1 MDLNILPILTTP
13 NYIHSLITIT
23 ETFQV
28 FENVRVGYIV
38 GSVAT
43 TDSSSQEN
51 IIPGSS
57 GSHVTYTL
65 TSLMPDNIKDAFE
78 IDRNTGSL
86 VVSRELDREVQSEY
100 RLEVRALDTSAM
112 NNPQSSAVTV
122 RVDIADVND
131 NAPEWPEDPVTLQI
145 SEDTEVGTSV
155 HNFTATDK
163 DSGSNGDLRYSLV
176 KQYPNPNIF
185 TIDALTGTLVL
196 ASPLDYELLQ
206 EHTVIIRA
214 TDQSI
219 NASERLASTVT
230 ARVIITD
237 ANDNPPKFVVPST
250 SNVLISES
258 AIVGSPI
265 VHVVAVDKDSGD
277 NGRVTYVIS
286 SGNEGSQFA
295 VGYETGFLTLA
306 KPLTAFDASKTFV
319 LNVTASDHGSPTRHA
334 SIEMKL
340 SIHGSLENP
349 PRFLKSVYYASI
361 AEDASVGSFVAKVS
375 AKSGFL
381 EQGKLFI
388 VFNEIFICI
397 TVLDLLQ
404 SERQSAVFVSLFL
417 VELVRL
423 LSMICSLV
431 VLVLY

>member
-1 MDLNILPILTTP
+1 MGESNLNILLTTP
-13 NYIHSLITIT
+13 NYTHPLIFINV
-23 ETFQV
+23 TFQV
-28 FENVRVGYIV
+28 SENVRVGYIV

-57 GSHVTYTL
+57 GGHVTYTL
-65 TSLMPDNIKDAFE
+65 TSLIHDNIKDAFE

-122 RVDIADVND
+122 RVDIADIND
-131 NAPEWPEDPVTLQI
+131 NAPEWSQDPVTLQI
-145 SEDTEVGTSV
+145 SENTEVGTSV
-155 HNFTATDK
+155 YNFTATDA
-163 DSGSNGDLRYSLV
+163 DLGSNGDLRYSLV
-176 KQYPNPNIF
+176 KQYPNSNMF
-185 TIDALTGTLVL
+185 TVDALTGTLVL

-214 TDQSI
+214 TDQST

-237 ANDNPPKFVVPST
+237 ANDNSPKFVVPST

-295 VGYETGFLTLA
+295 IGYETGFLTLS
-306 KPLTAFDASKTFV
+306 KSLTAFDASKTFV
-319 LNVTASDHGSPTRHA
+319 LNVTASDHGNPTRHA
-334 SIEMKL
+334 SMEFKL
-340 SIHGSLENP
+340 SVHGSLDNP
-349 PRFLKSVYYASI
+349 PRFLNSVYHANI
-361 AEDASVGSFVAKVS
+361 AEDASLGSFVVKVS

-381 EQGKLFI
+381 EQGKFLFY
-388 VFNEIFICI
+388 FYYFKSNECVYFYIYFG
-397 TVLDLLQ
+397 L
-404 SERQSAVFVSLFL
+404 
-417 VELVRL
+417 
-423 LSMICSLV
+423 
-431 VLVLY
+431 